1 MNAEEKQA
9 LIEKLA
15 RSVVSRRL
23 TTPAILFLESVKPLN
38 FVGNQVMLAL
48 DPIIKIFATIENY
61 GKVASLLEDR
71 ENIETL
77 ILKIEELESEKSGL

>member
-1 MNAEEKQA
+1 MNEEEKQA

-23 TTPAILFLESVKPLN
+23 TTPAILFLESVKPLS
-38 FVGNQVMLAL
+38 FVGNQVLLAL
-48 DPIIKIFATIENY
+48 DPIIKIFVTIENY
-61 GKVASLLEDR
+61 GKVAALLEDR

-77 ILKIEELESEKSGL
+77 ILKIEELESGKMV

>member
-15 RSVVSRRL
+15 RAVVKRRM
-23 TTPAILFLESVKPLN
+23 TTPAILFLESVKPLS

-48 DPIIKIFATIENY
+48 DPIIKIFATIEDY
-61 GKVASLLEDR
+61 GKVAALLEDR

-77 ILKIEELESEKSGL
+77 ILKIEELESENRV